1 MAKLWAIIKREYL
14 ERVRSKWFLIG
25 TFLGPVFFG
34 AIIIVPSYIAAK
46 SKAGTEVNNTVIL
59 DATQTGFGNRLA
71 AVIAGGPAGLPPS
84 APAAAAVAGPTP
96 TVRVVAPSA
105 LAAAESTAT
114 HEVMSHRHSGYLV
127 VDERTVAGE
136 SVRYAGQSAT
146 SIPDMERLRSAVRE
160 AVLSTRLESAGI
172 NSSKTRDITFIP
184 LSYSAERI
192 TEKGRGGSGMA
203 SVIFGF
209 AIGFLLYMTII
220 LYGQT
225 VMSGVLEEKTNRVAE
240 VVMSSVPT
248 NTLLTGKVLGVAAVA
263 LTQQILWVLTTIL
276 MFRLRAP
283 IMAKLGASASP
294 FVFPSISATAAI
306 LLFVFFVLGF
316 VFYASL
322 YAAVGSSVNSEQEAK
337 QAMTPVLLFIITTAV
352 FIQPVLL
359 NPTGRMA
366 QVLSLLPFS
375 SPIIMP
381 IRMAVTAVPAWEL
394 VVSLVVL
401 ILACFGAMWVASRIY
416 RIGLLMY
423 GKKPSFRELG
433 RWISYSG

>member
-34 AIIIVPSYIAAK
+34 AIIIVPAYIASK
-46 SKAGTEVNNTVIL
+46 SKAGTEINNTVIL
-59 DATQTGFGNRLA
+59 DVTQTGFGNRLA
-71 AVIAGGPAGLPPS
+71 SVISGGPAGK
-84 APAAAAVAGPTP
+84 PAASLAGTIRPQP
-96 TVRVVAPSA
+96 TVRVIPPSA
-105 LAAAESTAT
+105 LPAAETTAT
-114 HEVMSHRHSGYLV
+114 HEVMNLTHTGYLV
-127 VDERTVAGE
+127 VDDQTVAGE
-136 SVRYAGQSAT
+136 SVRYAGRSAT

-160 AVLSTRLESAGI
+160 AVLSTRLEKAGI
-172 NSSKTRDITFIP
+172 NASQTRDITFIP
-184 LSYSAERI
+184 LNYNAERI

-209 AIGFLLYMTII
+209 GIGFLLYMTII

-248 NTLLTGKVLGVAAVA
+248 NTLLSGKVLGVAAVA
-263 LTQQILWVLTTIL
+263 LTQQILWVVTTIL
-276 MFRLRAP
+276 MIKLRAP
-283 IMAKLGASASP
+283 IMAKLGAASSA
-294 FVFPSISATAAI
+294 FALPSISPLAGI
-306 LLFVFFVLGF
+306 LLFVFFILGF

-359 NPTGRMA
+359 NPTGKMA
-366 QVLSLLPFS
+366 QLLSLLPFS

-381 IRMAVTAVPAWEL
+381 IRLTVTAVPAWEL
-394 VVSLVVL
+394 AASLA
-401 ILACFGAMWVASRIY
+401 ILVFACFGAMWIASRIY

-433 RWISYSG
+433 RWITYSG